1 MKGEG
6 DKYDDFRAEV
16 EEFNTLKQ
24 HMAEIK
30 AERNLKRD
38 QLTKL
43 IQEAKANV
51 QNGHNIEWENE
62 RT

>member
-51 QNGHNIEWENE
+51 QNGHNIE
-62 RT
+62 

>member
-24 HMAEIK
+24 HMTEIK

-51 QNGHNIEWENE
+51 QNGHNIE
-62 RT
+62 